1 MHEELYG
8 GSRPDFVRKM
18 GNEVSFPETLN
29 SEQEMAG
36 VISKVLDALD
46 TSDIQP
52 ATEAEMKRLAAV
64 CQSWGY
70 AAVCRG
76 TKEQV
81 TTILGKKIW
90 ARGARRIKPPPFG
103 PFGPESVQKAR
114 SCQMERKCQ
123 FLTADTRGDSQVL
136 SHVVGKAPDGGWWL
150 AGVAITQADAPAAV
164 SSNASAGTGGKSTSS
179 EVRSS
184 ALTADKAAVGKTSAQ
199 VSDKG
204 EVLPSA
210 KKMREPALDGNALL
224 MTEKKKTQR
233 KWWEFWK

>member
-36 VISKVLDALD
+36 VISKVLEALD

-52 ATEAEMKRLAAV
+52 TTEAEMKRLAAV

-70 AAVCRG
+70 GAVCQG
-76 TKEQV
+76 TSEQV
-81 TTILGKKIW
+81 AAILGKKIW

-114 SCQMERKCQ
+114 SCQMERKSQ
-123 FLTADTRGDSQVL
+123 FLTADSRGDSMVI
-136 SHVVGKAPDGGWWL
+136 SHVVGKAADGGWWF
-150 AGVAITQADAPAAV
+150 AGVAITQADAPAA
-164 SSNASAGTGGKSTSS
+164 ASPQAPADTGRKSTSS
-179 EVRSS
+179 EVRSRTL
-184 ALTADKAAVGKTSAQ
+184 AAEKAASGMTSAQ
-199 VSDKG
+199 VTDKG
-204 EVLPSA
+204 EALPSA
-210 KKMREPALDGNALL
+210 RKMREPAFDGNALL
-224 MTEKKKTQR
+224 MAEKKGKAL
-233 KWWEFWK
+233 